1 MSADTHQHA
10 HDPTPQRPQAAG
22 VSFSCCSSDSAGAAH
37 DHDHAHGH
45 EHDKEAGDRVGHVHA
60 TAGQSWY
67 VLAIAAVAALAAE
80 VSGWL
85 GASVWVGLALALA
98 AIAISG
104 VGVYRNGLVSLM
116 RGDLNINALM
126 SIAVTGAVL
135 LGHWP
140 EAAMVMVLFAIAE
153 HIEERSLDRARN
165 AVERLMQ
172 VAPATV
178 SMQTDSGQWVDTPA
192 IEVVPGSLLRVRPG
206 ERIGLD
212 GHVVDGLSFVDQAPI
227 TGESIPVQKGQGDRV
242 FAGTINGMA
251 ELQYRVDAVF
261 RDTLLARI
269 IHAVHAAQ
277 ASKAPTQRFIDR
289 FARIYTPAVC
299 LIALAVAAVPPL
311 LLPEALW
318 ADWAYKALVLLV
330 IACPC
335 ALVISTPV
343 AIVSGL
349 AAAARHGIL
358 IKGGVYLEQGRKMAW
373 LALDKT
379 GTLTSGAPVLQEFSL
394 LDSAY
399 DEAQCRRIAAS
410 LGARSDHPVSQALA
424 RSYKGEL
431 QMVQGFHAVPGAGV
445 QGSVDGVMYTLAS
458 PSGVAALVLR
468 GKNEPG
474 VPIRDEGNGQTRA
487 STTSTDEGAHT
498 EALYPHPIGEWQER
512 GYTVTA
518 LAVAGQLIAA
528 FAVADSIRP
537 GSREAVSSL
546 HALGVSTVVL
556 SGDNA
561 ATVRHVA
568 AEVGIDAAHGG
579 LLPDEK
585 LRTVEHY
592 AAQGTVGMVGDGIN
606 DAPALARADIGF
618 AMGVMGS
625 DVAIETADV
634 ALMDDDLRKIPQFL
648 RLSRATHA
656 VLVQNISLALGIKL
670 VFLVLTLAGL
680 GTMWMA
686 VFADVGASLLVV
698 ANSLRLLRK

>member
-10 HDPTPQRPQAAG
+10 HDPTPHRGQAAG
-22 VSFSCCSSDSAGAAH
+22 VSFSCCPSDSAGAAH
-37 DHDHAHGH
+37 DHGH
-45 EHDKEAGDRVGHVHA
+45 EHDEKADDHAGHVHA

-67 VLAIAAVAALAAE
+67 VLAIAALAALAAE
-80 VSGWL
+80 MSGWL
-85 GASVWVGLALALA
+85 GASVWVGLGLALV
-98 AIAISG
+98 AIAMSG

-165 AVERLMQ
+165 AVEKLMQ

-178 SMQTDSGQWVDTPA
+178 SMKTDAGQWVDAPA
-192 IEVVPGSLLRVRPG
+192 IDVTPGSLLRVRPG

-212 GHVVDGLSFVDQAPI
+212 GHVVEGRSFVDQAPI
-227 TGESIPVQKGQGDRV
+227 TGESIPVQKGLGDRV

-269 IHAVHAAQ
+269 IHAVHEAQ

-379 GTLTSGAPVLQEFSL
+379 GTLTSGAPVLQEFAL

-424 RSYKGEL
+424 RAYKGDL
-431 QMVQGFHAVPGAGV
+431 HTVQGFHTVPGAGV
-445 QGSVDGVMYTLAS
+445 QGSLDGMKYTLAS
-458 PSGVAALVLR
+458 PAGVATLAQHDDSGPALPVHLQ
-468 GKNEPG
+468 GEDPTQEPATSLNDG
-474 VPIRDEGNGQTRA
+474 GLDAGQ
-487 STTSTDEGAHT
+487 
-498 EALYPHPIGEWQER
+498 YPQTIQAWQQR
-512 GYTVTA
+512 GYTVTV
-518 LAVAGQLIAA
+518 LAAGGQLIAA
-528 FAVADSIRP
+528 FAVADSVRP
-537 GSREAVSSL
+537 GSREAVASL
-546 HALGVSTVVL
+546 HALGVGTVVL

-561 ATVRHVA
+561 ATVQHVA
-568 AEVGIDAAHGG
+568 AEVGVDVAHGG

-585 LRTVEHY
+585 LRTVQHY
-592 AAQGTVGMVGDGIN
+592 ATKGTVGMVGDGIN

-625 DVAIETADV
+625 DIAIETADV